1 MLLWPIAFVVVL
13 GGPMAYL
20 AVRRRRTHGI
30 AGADATD
37 GDIDHDK

>member
-1 MLLWPIAFVVVL
+1 MVLWPVAFVVVL

-30 AGADATD
+30 AGADATQ
-37 GDIDHDK
+37 GEIDQEK